1 MTDTETIW
9 GRRIGF
15 GRAPLVLVV
24 DLARAFTEP
33 LRPLGSDVTDV
44 VQASNLVID
53 AARKAGQ
60 PVLFTTVGYEND
72 DLSDAGLWAR
82 KIGGQSDL
90 RIGSDGVEIDPRVH
104 RESRDPVLVKK
115 YASCFFG
122 TDLMSRL
129 NVLRVDTVVICGVS
143 TSGCIRATAVDAIQ
157 SGLRPII
164 VREAVGDRWKD
175 AHEQSLRDLDAKYA
189 DVLTVEQTLKALRSS
204 ERSGLDASSRV
215 P

>member
-1 MTDTETIW
+1 MTDAEPTW

-15 GRAPLVLVV
+15 GQRPLVLVV

-33 LRPLGSDVTDV
+33 PRPLACDVSDVIG
-44 VQASNLVID
+44 ASNRLID
-53 AARKAGQ
+53 AARENGH

-90 RIGSDGVEIDPRVH
+90 RLGSDGVEIDPRVH
-104 RESRDPVLVKK
+104 IRSGDPVLVKK

-122 TDLMSRL
+122 TDLTSRL
-129 NVLRVDTVVICGVS
+129 NAGRVDTVVICGVS

-157 SGLRPII
+157 SGFRPIV
-164 VREAVGDRWKD
+164 VREAVGDRWQQ
-175 AHEQSLRDLDAKYA
+175 AHDQSLLDLDAKYS
-189 DVLTVEQTLKALRSS
+189 DVVELEQALAALEALTV
-204 ERSGLDASSRV
+204 
-215 P
+215 